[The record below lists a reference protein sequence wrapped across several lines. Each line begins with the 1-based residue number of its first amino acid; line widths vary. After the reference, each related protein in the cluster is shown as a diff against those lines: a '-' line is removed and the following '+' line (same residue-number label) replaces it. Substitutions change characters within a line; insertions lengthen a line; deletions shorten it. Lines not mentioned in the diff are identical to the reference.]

1 MLFIIILF
9 LLTLDTIFQ
18 TTLISYMRLLEI
30 WSFFSPASYMKLQ
43 EDISSDSFICVTH
56 LNYSVFSCA
65 LLLFSY
71 HLVFQ
76 REVCSLMEVEIH
88 SLTAYTFLVQAFR
101 SRRKEKANKFSIYY
115 SFTLIWKSN
124 HTGREDLK
132 LVIQQ
137 HIHVS
142 CACSWQHRA
151 VCWYSDPAYS
161 LAPCAYSQPAVTT
174 PLIFA
179 QHTQPGQVW
188 LL

>member
-1 MLFIIILF
+1 MLFIIILC
-9 LLTLDTIFQ
+9 LLTFNTIFQ
-18 TTLISYMRLLEI
+18 TTLFHTCVFLKFDNFFLLHLTRNYRKTSLLI
-30 WSFFSPASYMKLQ
+30 P
-43 EDISSDSFICVTH
+43 SDGSFIWITVSSH
-56 LNYSVFSCA
+56 VPLF
-65 LLLFSY
+65 FSY

-76 REVCSLMEVEIH
+76 REVCSLIEVEIH

-179 QHTQPGQVW
+179 QHTQSGRVW
-188 LL
+188 VL